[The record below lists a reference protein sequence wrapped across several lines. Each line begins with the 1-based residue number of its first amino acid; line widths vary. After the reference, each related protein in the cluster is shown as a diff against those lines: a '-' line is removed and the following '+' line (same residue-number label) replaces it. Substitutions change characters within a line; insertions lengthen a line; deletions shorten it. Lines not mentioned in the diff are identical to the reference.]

1 MTTGTSLPRTDRTE
15 TLGAA
20 PAREF
25 VALFGLDVDY
35 PTNGTPVPLMGHWMY
50 FHEHPSPTQLDA
62 AGLPTQSDILP
73 RPEQGT
79 RRLLGGGSIEFH
91 QDLLL
96 GVPAVRTSRA
106 TGTKQVRGRSGTFTI
121 TTLEHRIFQK
131 GRVCL
136 REQQDV
142 IDHDGPPTAATPQPT
157 VPAASGV
164 TLPIDATTLF
174 RFSALVRAS
183 HRIHW
188 DENYAREVEG
198 YSGLVVPG
206 PFQLIAA
213 THRIRTLRQKP
224 IRHVSFRYT
233 SALTIDQGMVLSCTA
248 RTALVTD
255 STNRV
260 TSRIEILD

>member
-1 MTTGTSLPRTDRTE
+1 MTTVTSLPRTDRTE

-25 VALFGLDVDY
+25 VALFGLDVNY
-35 PTNGTPVPLMGHWMY
+35 PTDGTPVPLMGHWMY

-62 AGLPTQSDILP
+62 AGLPTQSDVLP

-96 GVPAVRTSRA
+96 GAPAVRTSHA

-121 TTLEHRIFQK
+121 TTLEHLISQK

-136 REQQDV
+136 RERQDV
-142 IDHDGPPTAATPQPT
+142 IDHYGPHTAATPQPAT
-157 VPAASGV
+157 PAAPGV

-174 RFSALVRAS
+174 RFSALMRAS

-188 DENYAREVEG
+188 DENYARTVEG

-224 IRHVSFRYT
+224 IRHVTFRYT
-233 SALTIDQGMVLSCTA
+233 SPLTLDQGMVLSCTD

-255 STNRV
+255 STDRV